1 MNPGQ
6 IFFILLMVLNIGLSF
21 IPASTL
27 IVDQISAACG
37 WTLALILYLEKFG
50 KESQFM

>member
-1 MNPGQ
+1 MKPGQ
-6 IFFILLMVLNIGLSF
+6 IFFILLIVANIGLSF

-37 WTLALILYLEKFG
+37 WTLALMQYLESFVRK
-50 KESQFM
+50 K